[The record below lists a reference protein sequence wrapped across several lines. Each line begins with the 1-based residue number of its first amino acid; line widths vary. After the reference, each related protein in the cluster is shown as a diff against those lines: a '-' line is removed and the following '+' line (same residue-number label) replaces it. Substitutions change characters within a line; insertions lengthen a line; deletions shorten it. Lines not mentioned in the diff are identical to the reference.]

1 LVQFNQSNQKETN
14 TQDLS
19 ATMNRLRKKFF
30 SIDKDRLIFSQYISP
45 EQYLYIDKDLSM
57 NKFHYIYNTEFDSQG
72 SKRLNLNLPPLK
84 KDSLY
89 EKEYVFENPNRTSH
103 ARILQDNFFGVKLS
117 LGFCPA
123 GSFVMGRPEFEDGN
137 ELLSNAPRNLVE
149 ISRPFWLSQSPISI
163 GFYQFIS
170 YIARNSDLV
179 YQGIASPDTKE
190 YLLKMKDAQK
200 RLEEFQYPLSYISF
214 KDAIAFC
221 NDLSY
226 VSGLEPVY
234 SQEIISQLSADDG
247 SLIDLGNT
255 DVYLKNLSANGY
267 RLPTE
272 AEWEYAARANTD
284 YMYAG
289 SNDPAMVAWF
299 KENSGT
305 AFVDRQVYP
314 ISLKAPNAWDFYDM
328 SGNVWELCEDAFF
341 ENSYA
346 YNVENGK
353 RVDPSSFGGTTS
365 RDYFWEYPS
374 KNNNIFLINH
384 ANYHYLPTLRGGSW
398 SCNAEDLKV
407 YARYTYTSP
416 MSSDYK
422 MLGVGFRVVR
432 PLFCP

>member
-200 RLEEFQYPLSYISF
+200 RLEEFQYPLSIYLLRMRLLFVMIS
-214 KDAIAFC
+214 
-221 NDLSY
+221 
-226 VSGLEPVY
+226 
-234 SQEIISQLSADDG
+234 
-247 SLIDLGNT
+247 
-255 DVYLKNLSANGY
+255 
-267 RLPTE
+267 
-272 AEWEYAARANTD
+272 
-284 YMYAG
+284 
-289 SNDPAMVAWF
+289 AM
-299 KENSGT
+299 
-305 AFVDRQVYP
+305 
-314 ISLKAPNAWDFYDM
+314 
-328 SGNVWELCEDAFF
+328 
-341 ENSYA
+341 
-346 YNVENGK
+346 
-353 RVDPSSFGGTTS
+353 
-365 RDYFWEYPS
+365 
-374 KNNNIFLINH
+374 
-384 ANYHYLPTLRGGSW
+384 
-398 SCNAEDLKV
+398 
-407 YARYTYTSP
+407 
-416 MSSDYK
+416 
-422 MLGVGFRVVR
+422 
-432 PLFCP
+432 